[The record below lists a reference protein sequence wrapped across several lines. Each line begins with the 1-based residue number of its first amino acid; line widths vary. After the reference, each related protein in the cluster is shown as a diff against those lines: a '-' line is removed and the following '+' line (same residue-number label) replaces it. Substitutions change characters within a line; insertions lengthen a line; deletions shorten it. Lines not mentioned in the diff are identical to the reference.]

1 MQSLNFYSH
10 TPEDVAVEISR
21 RNPTVPAEADVI
33 VIGGGI
39 VGLASAYFLA
49 GRGLDVVVLEKD
61 KIACQQSGRNWGFV
75 RTQYRDPAELPLA
88 MEALL
93 LWPSLAQELGHATGW
108 RRGGCLFLARDDSEG
123 ARFEKWYSDTRH
135 MASNARMLSG
145 SEVAAMLPD
154 LRAKVSGALYTASDG
169 QAEPLLAT
177 TAFAKAAESM
187 GVRILEDCGALEI
200 ERTARAV
207 SGVVTE
213 HGLIRSKSVV
223 CAAGASSHR
232 LLRTVGLALP
242 QQTIRNTVA
251 LTTPTRIVTESC
263 FCGLGIGLR
272 QRADGSCVLAA
283 ESTSDIDLTLDT
295 IRAAPFF
302 VAGYLRNRSAFCL
315 KLGRSFL
322 DDVYGR
328 ISWRDAERAIE
339 PRRPRARPNL
349 RRVRKTV
356 ALFRELFAGVEA
368 VSIVKS
374 WAGYIDVLPDAL
386 PVIDQ
391 PTEIPGLVL
400 ATGFSGHGFALAPA
414 VGKVVAALVAGQS
427 AGICLSPFRLD
438 RFARGTYGLP
448 YAPL

>member
-1 MQSLNFYSH
+1 MQSLSFYSH

-21 RNPTVPAEADVI
+21 HNPTVPAAADTI

-49 GRGLDVVVLEKD
+49 RRGLDVVVLEKD

-75 RTQYRDPAELPLA
+75 RTQYRDPVELPLA
-88 MEALL
+88 VEALS
-93 LWPSLAQELGHATGW
+93 LWPILAQELGHATGW
-108 RRGGCLFLARDDSEG
+108 RRCGCLFLARDDSEY
-123 ARFEKWYSDTRH
+123 AQFERWQSDTR
-135 MASNARMLSG
+135 AVSPDARMLSR
-145 SEVAAMLPD
+145 SEVAAMLPS

-187 GVRILEDCGALEI
+187 GVRILEDCGALEV
-200 ERTARAV
+200 ETAAGAV

-213 HGLIRSKSVV
+213 YGLIRSKSVV

-232 LLRTVGLALP
+232 LLRSVGLALP
-242 QQTIRNTVA
+242 QQVIRNTVA
-251 LTTPTRIVTESC
+251 LTSPIRAVIQSC
-263 FCGLGIGLR
+263 LCGLGIGLR

-295 IRAAPFF
+295 LRAARYF
-302 VAGYLRNRSAFCL
+302 VPGFLRNRSAFSL

-322 DDVYGR
+322 DDIYGR
-328 ISWRDAERAIE
+328 LSWREAERAIE
-339 PRRPRARPNL
+339 PRRPRVRPNL

-356 ALFRELFAGVEA
+356 RLLGELFGGMEA
-368 VSIVKS
+368 VSIEKS
-374 WAGYIDVLPDAL
+374 WAGHIDVLPDAL

-391 PTEIPGLVL
+391 LAQIRGLVL

-414 VGKVVAALVAGQS
+414 AGKSVAGLIAGQT
-427 AGICLSPFRLD
+427 AGISLSAFRFD